1 MTLLAVRDLTMRF
14 GGLTALS
21 GVSFDA
27 VAGETLGIIGP
38 NGAGKTTMFACVT
51 GFQVPTAGEV
61 FLDGESLAGLSPDAI
76 CARGLV
82 RTFQIVQPFPLL
94 SVLENVMV
102 GAFLRERATASAR
115 RRAAEVLER
124 VGLGPKRALPAK
136 SLTLADLKRLEIAR
150 ALATQPRLVLLDEV
164 MAGLR
169 PTEVDTM
176 IALVRALRAE
186 GITFVLIEHVMQAVL
201 GLSDRIIVLHHG
213 EKIADGLPADV
224 TKNPAVIDAYLGHEA
239 V

>member
-1 MTLLAVRDLTMRF
+1 MRF

-61 FLDGESLAGLSPDAI
+61 FLDGESLAGLPPDAI

-102 GAFLRERATASAR
+102 VAVLHERATARAR

-124 VGLGPKRALPAK
+124 VGLGAKRALPAK

-176 IALVRALRAE
+176 IALVRGLRAD

-201 GLSDRIIVLHHG
+201 GLSDRIMVLHHG
-213 EKIADGLPADV
+213 EKIADGRPADV
-224 TKNPAVIDAYLGHEA
+224 TKDPAVIDAYLGHE
-239 V
+239 VP

>member
-1 MTLLAVRDLTMRF
+1 MALLGVRDLTMRF

-21 GVSFDA
+21 GVSFEA

-38 NGAGKTTMFACVT
+38 NGAGKTTLFACVT
-51 GFQVPTAGEV
+51 GFHAPTAGAV
-61 FLDGESLAGLSPDAI
+61 FLDGAPLAGLSPDAI

-102 GAFLRERATASAR
+102 GAFLRERAPASAR
-115 RRAAEVLER
+115 RRAADVLER
-124 VGLGPKRALPAK
+124 VGLGGKRAMPAR

-150 ALATQPRLVLLDEV
+150 ALATRPRLVLLDEV

-169 PTEVDTM
+169 PTEVETM
-176 IALVRALRAE
+176 IALVRGLRSE

-213 EKIADGLPADV
+213 EKIADGRPADV
-224 TKNPAVIDAYLGHEA
+224 TSNPAVIDAYLGHG
-239 V
+239 VS